1 MSSSRRAT
9 YMAPPV
15 LPACKFT
22 KIRSNMPAN
31 GLKNVLLTKFT
42 VLGSAFATMPK
53 QAVHRTPSF
62 LERGGKLPTPFRA
75 KRCPGKRSAPQCPM
89 QRAAMTNG
97 ARCDGQ
103 RTALREIS
111 EKCPFGKLK
120 VKSEK

>member
-53 QAVHRTPSF
+53 QAVHHGSGY
-62 LERGGKLPTPFRA
+62 LERYGKRHAPYRT
-75 KRCPGKRSAPQCPM
+75 KRCPEKRSTLQCPM

-97 ARCDGQ
+97 ARCDGHC
-103 RTALREIS
+103 TALRYLS
-111 EKCPFGKLK
+111 EKHPCGK
-120 VKSEK
+120 

>member
-9 YMAPPV
+9 NMVPAV

-42 VLGSAFATMPK
+42 VLDSASAIMPK
-53 QAVHRTPSF
+53 QAVHRSPGY
-62 LERGGKLPTPFRA
+62 LERYE
-75 KRCPGKRSAPQCPM
+75 KRHAPYRTKKMPGKTQH
-89 QRAAMTNG
+89 AAMPDA

-103 RTALREIS
+103 RSTLRWPLHRTA
-111 EKCPFGKLK
+111 
-120 VKSEK
+120 

>member
-9 YMAPPV
+9 DMMPPV

-42 VLGSAFATMPK
+42 VLGSAFAIMPK

-62 LERGGKLPTPFRA
+62 PERGGKRHSPNHT
-75 KRCPGKRSAPQCPM
+75 KRCPEKRSTLQCPM
-89 QRAAMTNG
+89 QRAAMANG
-97 ARCDGQ
+97 ARCDGHC
-103 RTALREIS
+103 TALRHLS
-111 EKCPFGKLK
+111 EKRPCGK
-120 VKSEK
+120 

>member
-9 YMAPPV
+9 YMTPSV

-42 VLGSAFATMPK
+42 VLGSAFAIMPK

-62 LERGGKLPTPFRA
+62 LEKGGKRHSPNHT
-75 KRCPGKRSAPQCPM
+75 KKMPGKTQH
-89 QRAAMTNG
+89 AAMPDA
-97 ARCDGQ
+97 ARCDDQ
-103 RTALREIS
+103 RSTLRWPMHRTAL
-111 EKCPFGKLK
+111 F
-120 VKSEK
+120 

>member
-42 VLGSAFATMPK
+42 VLGPTFATMPK

-62 LERGGKLPTPFRA
+62 LERGGKRIPPIA
-75 KRCPGKRSAPQCPM
+75 QKRCPEKRSTLRCPM

-97 ARCDGQ
+97 ARCDGHC
-103 RTALREIS
+103 TALRYLS
-111 EKCPFGKLK
+111 EKRPCGK
-120 VKSEK
+120 